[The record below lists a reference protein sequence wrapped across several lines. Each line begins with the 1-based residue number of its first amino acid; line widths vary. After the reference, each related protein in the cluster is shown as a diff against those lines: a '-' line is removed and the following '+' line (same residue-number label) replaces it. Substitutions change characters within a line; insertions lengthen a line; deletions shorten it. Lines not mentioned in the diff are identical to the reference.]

1 MKMITDLNKLAKEI
15 IEQNQYM
22 TLATS
27 DNAGNPWVSPVVY
40 AYDKDCNSYFVS
52 IPISKDCL
60 NMSYN
65 NNIAVAIFDSRQ
77 KLGEGVGLQT
87 EGKVKEVKISEL
99 PKTALIYFKRKYPFG
114 KMRHVFGPALKNF
127 LRKRLYRFY
136 KITPSRIW
144 MNDPNSE
151 IDVRVG
157 VSLKLGL

>member
-15 IEQNQYM
+15 IEQNQYV

-40 AYDKDCNSYFVS
+40 AYDKDCNFYFVS
-52 IPISKDCL
+52 IPNSKHCL
-60 NMSYN
+60 
-65 NNIAVAIFDSRQ
+65 
-77 KLGEGVGLQT
+77 K
-87 EGKVKEVKISEL
+87 
-99 PKTALIYFKRKYPFG
+99 
-114 KMRHVFGPALKNF
+114 
-127 LRKRLYRFY
+127 KRLYRFY